1 MPIDFLIDNGSTSSI
16 LSYKKYNELQPEH
29 KPDVRPIKIV
39 VYDASGNIIQCHGAI
54 DTKICLG
61 GFEFEQTLII
71 CDIHQDGIIG
81 QDFLLKY
88 AETISYKHGRINTK
102 FNEKL
107 LARR

>member
-1 MPIDFLIDNGSTSSI
+1 MPW
-16 LSYKKYNELQPEH
+16 
-29 KPDVRPIKIV
+29 V
-39 VYDASGNIIQCHGAI
+39 I

-102 FNEKL
+102 FNEL
-107 LARR
+107 NCWLGDESMAACRVVVR